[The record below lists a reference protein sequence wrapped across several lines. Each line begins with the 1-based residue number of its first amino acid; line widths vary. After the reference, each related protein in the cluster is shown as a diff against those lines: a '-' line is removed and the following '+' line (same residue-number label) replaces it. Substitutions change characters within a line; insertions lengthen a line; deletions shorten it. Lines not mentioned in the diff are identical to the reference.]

1 MNESKRKKLDRMIQ
15 DYADREYPGQAVK
28 AEIVAIETDYAED
41 NETITVSF
49 YREDKPEWGFNL
61 KVYAWRKDKP
71 LFILGMLAEALMNH
85 QG

>member
-15 DYADREYPGQAVK
+15 DYADREYPGQGVK